1 VLEIIGNGGERQGN
15 YDYGLGP
22 NGFVVNKKH
31 KGMTPNACCIVD
43 VCKTRRIEMAI
54 VQLCYENGLKIFSIY
69 WPLNINTYKCFTKNI
84 FVLMQYT
91 NVFFP
96 SI

>member
-1 VLEIIGNGGERQGN
+1 VLKIIGNGGERQGN
-15 YDYGLGP
+15 YDYGLRP

-31 KGMTPNACCIVD
+31 KGMTLNACYIVD

-54 VQLCYENGLKIFSIY
+54 VQLCYENGFKIFSIY

-96 SI
+96 LI